1 MRLLLD
7 ENLEHEVY
15 HRLGNYGHDVL
26 HIEVS
31 DGLVKG
37 FTDPEIAAVSLDESR
52 TIVTYDDDF
61 RTGLGA
67 ADYHAVL
74 FLEDESLSAREVAD
88 IVHEVS
94 RYHDGDHLSGFI
106 NVGRSWLD

>member
-15 HRLGNYGHDVL
+15 HRLESYGHDVR
-26 HIEVS
+26 HVEVS
-31 DGLVKG
+31 DGLEKG
-37 FTDPEIAAVSLDESR
+37 LTDPDIAIVSLDESR
-52 TIVTYDDDF
+52 VIVTYDDDF
-61 RTGLGA
+61 RTDLGA

-74 FLEDESLSAREVAD
+74 FFEDESLSAREVAD

-94 RYHDGDHLSGFI
+94 RYHDGDQLSGFI
-106 NVGRSWLD
+106 KVGRSWLN